1 MRTVPSTALYR
12 QLIQSLELRRR
23 ELGWSFEKC
32 DEVSGL
38 QRGYAAKAW
47 HPDTNSGRQ
56 AGWQVLQ
63 WLLDAM
69 FPQQSFRLFL
79 VPDVPH
85 RLCAEATPLARIFF
99 VLGLAGIEGAQAAR
113 LLADAGI
120 EFDNKGAVIAD
131 PAKAQKRRAYRRA
144 HARARFGNGS
154 TKTSENVANQPLGRF
169 G

>member
-1 MRTVPSTALYR
+1 MRTTPSTALYR
-12 QLIQSLELRRR
+12 QLIQCLEMRRR
-23 ELGWSFEKC
+23 ELSWTFERL

-38 QRGYAAKAW
+38 QRGYAAKAFR
-47 HPDTNSGRQ
+47 PDTNSGRQ

-63 WLLDAM
+63 WLTDEM

-99 VLGLAGIEGAQAAR
+99 VLGLAGIEGYQAAKM
-113 LLADAGI
+113 LADAGI

-144 HARARFGNGS
+144 HARSKLGNGA
-154 TKTSENVANQPLGRF
+154 TKHSESVAAQPLGRF